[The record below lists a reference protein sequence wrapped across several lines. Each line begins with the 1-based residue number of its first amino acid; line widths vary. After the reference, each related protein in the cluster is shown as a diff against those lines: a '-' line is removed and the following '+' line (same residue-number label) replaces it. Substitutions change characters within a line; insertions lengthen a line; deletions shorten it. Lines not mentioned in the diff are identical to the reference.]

1 MSSQTA
7 DWREVSA
14 YTIGHYDTH
23 AERYRD
29 GTADHDV
36 SENIDALLAAIEG
49 EGPFEILDFGCGPGR
64 DLATFV
70 ARGHRAVGLD
80 GAERFVAM
88 ARAASGCEVWRQ
100 DFLALDLPAARFDG
114 VFANATLFHV
124 PSAALPGVLSALRA
138 TLKPRGVL
146 FASNPRG
153 ENREGW
159 NGQRYGAYY
168 DLARWRDLLD
178 AAGFDE
184 LRHYYRPPGLP
195 PAQQPWLASVW
206 RVRA

>member
-1 MSSQTA
+1 VSTGA
-7 DWREVSA
+7 VDWRATSA
-14 YTIGHYDTH
+14 STIGHYELH

-36 SENIDALLAAIEG
+36 TQNIDALLDALDGTA
-49 EGPFEILDFGCGPGR
+49 PFEILDFGCGPGR
-64 DLATFV
+64 DLAEFS

-80 GAERFVAM
+80 GSARFVAM
-88 ARAASGCEVWRQ
+88 ARESSGCEVWCQ
-100 DFLALDLPAARFDG
+100 DFLGLALPTARFDG

-124 PSAALPGVLSALRA
+124 PSAALPAVLAALRA

-153 ENREGW
+153 ANQEGW
-159 NGQRYGAYY
+159 NGERYGVYY
-168 DLARWRDLLD
+168 DLARWRELLA
-178 AAGFDE
+178 AAGFAE

-206 RVRA
+206 RAQG